1 MSICKKKG
9 VRNMITLN
17 KSQVVFNEYDHTY
30 TLDGKSLTGVTSI
43 LNRQLFAD
51 KYSGI
56 SEDVLNKAA
65 EYGKG
70 VHESIELYDS
80 MGIGEDED
88 AVKAYIKLV
97 KKAKLTRLD
106 NEYLISDDDYV
117 ASSIDVVFDDC
128 TLADI
133 KTTSHLDEE
142 YVSWQ
147 LSIYAYLFEKQ
158 NPDLQANKLIAIW
171 IPKERYG
178 KPKIVEVCRKPVSE
192 VIRLIEADKNGQQ
205 YIPSVATST
214 EITIANDV
222 VQEVIRIERELKEL
236 KDKQTELREGLL
248 KQMQDH
254 NIKSFKTD
262 GLSLTRKLATTKT
275 SLDSKMLQ
283 EKYPE
288 IYEECLKTS
297 EVKESL
303 LIKI

>member
-1 MSICKKKG
+1 
-9 VRNMITLN
+9 MITLN
-17 KSQVVFNEYDHTY
+17 QSPVIFNELDHTY
-30 TLDGKSLTGVTSI
+30 TLDGKSLSGVTSI

-56 SEDVLNKAA
+56 SDEVLNKAA

-80 MGIGEDED
+80 LGIGEDEE
-88 AVKAYIKLV
+88 AVKSYIKLCQ
-97 KKAKLTRLD
+97 KEGLTRLD
-106 NEYLISDDDYV
+106 NEYLISDNDYV
-117 ASSIDVVFDDC
+117 ASSIDVVFNDC
-128 TLADI
+128 SLADI

-147 LSIYAYLFEKQ
+147 LSIYAYLFEMQ
-158 NPDLQANKLIAIW
+158 NPDLQANRLLAIW
-171 IPKERYG
+171 LPKARYG
-178 KPKIVEVCRKPVSE
+178 KPKVVEVPRKPVSE
-192 VIRLIEADKNGQQ
+192 VIRLIEADKAGQQ
-205 YIPSVATST
+205 YVPSVASST

-222 VQEVIRIERELKEL
+222 VQEIIRIERELKEL

-288 IYEECLKTS
+288 IYNECLKTS

>member
-1 MSICKKKG
+1 
-9 VRNMITLN
+9 MITLN
-17 KSQVVFNEYDHTY
+17 KSQVVFSELDHTY
-30 TLDGKSLTGVTSI
+30 TLDGKSLSGVTSI

-56 SEDVLNKAA
+56 SDEVLNKAA

-80 MGIGEDED
+80 LGIGEDED
-88 AVKAYIKLV
+88 AVKSYIKLCQ
-97 KKAKLTRLD
+97 KEGLTRLD
-106 NEYLISDDDYV
+106 NEYLISDNDYV

-128 TLADI
+128 SLADI

-158 NPDLQANKLIAIW
+158 NPDLQANRLLAIW
-171 IPKERYG
+171 IPKARYG
-178 KPKIVEVCRKPVSE
+178 KPKVVEVSRKPVSE
-192 VIRLIEADKNGQQ
+192 VIRLIEADKAGQQ
-205 YIPSVATST
+205 YVPSVASST

-288 IYEECLKTS
+288 IYNECLKTS

>member
-1 MSICKKKG
+1 
-9 VRNMITLN
+9 MITLN
-17 KSQVVFNEYDHTY
+17 QSPVIFNELDHTY

-56 SEDVLNKAA
+56 SDEVLNKAA

-70 VHESIELYDS
+70 IHESIELYDS
-80 MGIGEDED
+80 LGIGEDED
-88 AVKAYIKLV
+88 AVKAYIKLCQ
-97 KKAKLTRLD
+97 KEGLTRLD
-106 NEYLISDDDYV
+106 NEYLISDNDYV

-128 TLADI
+128 SLADI

-147 LSIYAYLFEKQ
+147 LSIYAYLFELQ
-158 NPDLQANKLIAIW
+158 NPDLQANRLLAIW
-171 IPKERYG
+171 IPKARYG
-178 KPKIVEVCRKPVSE
+178 KPKVVEVSRKPVSE
-192 VIRLIEADKNGQQ
+192 VIRLIEADKAGQQ
-205 YIPSVATST
+205 YVPSVASST

-288 IYEECLKTS
+288 IYNECLKTS

>member
-1 MSICKKKG
+1 
-9 VRNMITLN
+9 MITLN
-17 KSQVVFNEYDHTY
+17 QSPVIFNELDHTY

-51 KYSGI
+51 KYFGI
-56 SEDVLNKAA
+56 SDEVLNKAA

-70 VHESIELYDS
+70 VHESIELYDAL
-80 MGIGEDED
+80 GIGEDDD
-88 AVKAYIKLV
+88 AVKAYLKLI

-106 NEYLISDDDYV
+106 NEYLVSDNDYV
-117 ASSIDVVFDDC
+117 ASSIDVVFDDY

-171 IPKERYG
+171 IPKARYG

-192 VIRLIEADKNGQQ
+192 VIRLIEADKSGQQ

-214 EITIANDV
+214 EITIANEV

-248 KQMQDH
+248 KQMQDY

-262 GLSLTRKLATTKT
+262 GLILTRKLATTKT

>member
-1 MSICKKKG
+1 
-9 VRNMITLN
+9 MITLN
-17 KSQVVFNEYDHTY
+17 QSQVVFNELDHTY
-30 TLDGKSLTGVTSI
+30 TLDDKFLNGVTSI
-43 LNRQLFAD
+43 LYRQLFAD

-56 SEDVLNKAA
+56 SDEVLNKAA

-80 MGIGEDED
+80 LGIGEDDD
-88 AVKAYIKLV
+88 AVKAYLKLI

-106 NEYLISDDDYV
+106 NEYLVSDNDYV
-117 ASSIDVVFDDC
+117 ASSIDVVFDDF

-158 NPDLQANKLIAIW
+158 NPDLQANRLLAIW
-171 IPKERYG
+171 LPKSRYG

-192 VIRLIEADKNGQQ
+192 VIRLIEADKAGQQ
-205 YIPSVATST
+205 YVPSVASTT

>member
-1 MSICKKKG
+1 
-9 VRNMITLN
+9 MITLN
-17 KSQVVFNEYDHTY
+17 KSQVVFRELDHTY
-30 TLDGKSLTGVTSI
+30 TLDGKSLSGVTSI

-56 SEDVLNKAA
+56 SDEVLNKAA

-70 VHESIELYDS
+70 IHESIELYDS
-80 MGIGEDED
+80 LGIGEDED
-88 AVKAYIKLV
+88 AVKSYIKLCQ
-97 KKAKLTRLD
+97 KEGLTRLD
-106 NEYLISDDDYV
+106 NEYLISDNDYV

-128 TLADI
+128 SLADI

-158 NPDLQANKLIAIW
+158 NPDLQANRLLAIW
-171 IPKERYG
+171 IPKARYG
-178 KPKIVEVCRKPVSE
+178 KPKVVEVPRKPVSE
-192 VIRLIEADKNGQQ
+192 VARLIEADKAGQQ
-205 YIPSVATST
+205 YVPSIASTT

-288 IYEECLKTS
+288 IYNECLKTS

>member
-1 MSICKKKG
+1 
-9 VRNMITLN
+9 MITLN
-17 KSQVVFNEYDHTY
+17 QSPVIFNELDHTY
-30 TLDGKSLTGVTSI
+30 TLDDISLNGVTSI

-56 SEDVLNKAA
+56 SDEVLNKAA

-80 MGIGEDED
+80 LGIGEDED
-88 AVKAYIKLV
+88 AVKSYIKLCQ
-97 KKAKLTRLD
+97 KEGLTRLD
-106 NEYLISDDDYV
+106 NEYLISDNDYV

-128 TLADI
+128 SLADI

-158 NPDLQANKLIAIW
+158 NPDLQANRLLAIW
-171 IPKERYG
+171 IPKARYG
-178 KPKIVEVCRKPVSE
+178 KPKVVEVPRKPVSE
-192 VIRLIEADKNGQQ
+192 VIRLIEADKAGQQ
-205 YIPSVATST
+205 YVPSVASST

-288 IYEECLKTS
+288 IYNECLKTS

>member
-1 MSICKKKG
+1 
-9 VRNMITLN
+9 MITLN
-17 KSQVVFNEYDHTY
+17 QSPVIFNELDHTY
-30 TLDGKSLTGVTSI
+30 TLDDKSLNGVTSI

-56 SEDVLNKAA
+56 SDEVLNKAA

-80 MGIGEDED
+80 LGIGEDED
-88 AVKAYIKLV
+88 AVKSYIKLCQ
-97 KKAKLTRLD
+97 KEGLTRLD
-106 NEYLISDDDYV
+106 NEYLISDNDYV

-128 TLADI
+128 SLADI

-158 NPDLQANKLIAIW
+158 NPDLQANRLLAIW
-171 IPKERYG
+171 IPKARYG
-178 KPKIVEVCRKPVSE
+178 KPKVVEVPRKPVSE
-192 VIRLIEADKNGQQ
+192 VIRLIEADKTGQQ
-205 YIPSVATST
+205 YVPSVASTT

-288 IYEECLKTS
+288 IYNECLKTS

>member
-1 MSICKKKG
+1 
-9 VRNMITLN
+9 MITLN
-17 KSQVVFNEYDHTY
+17 QSPVIFNELDHTY
-30 TLDGKSLTGVTSI
+30 TLDDKSLNGVTSI

-56 SEDVLNKAA
+56 SDEVLNKAA

-80 MGIGEDED
+80 LGIGEDED
-88 AVKAYIKLV
+88 AVKSYIKLCQ
-97 KKAKLTRLD
+97 KEGLTRLD
-106 NEYLISDDDYV
+106 NEYLISDNDYV

-128 TLADI
+128 SLADI

-147 LSIYAYLFEKQ
+147 LSIYAYLFEMQ
-158 NPDLQANKLIAIW
+158 NPDLQANRLLAIW
-171 IPKERYG
+171 LPKARYG
-178 KPKIVEVCRKPVSE
+178 KPKVVEVSRKPVSE
-192 VIRLIEADKNGQQ
+192 VIRLIEADKAGQQ
-205 YIPSVATST
+205 YVPSVASST

-254 NIKSFKTD
+254 NIKSFKAD

-288 IYEECLKTS
+288 IYNECLKTS

>member
-1 MSICKKKG
+1 
-9 VRNMITLN
+9 MITLN
-17 KSQVVFNEYDHTY
+17 KSQVVFSELDHTY
-30 TLDGKSLTGVTSI
+30 TLDGKSLSGVTSI

-56 SEDVLNKAA
+56 SDEVLNKAA

-70 VHESIELYDS
+70 IHESIELYDS
-80 MGIGEDED
+80 LGIGEDED
-88 AVKAYIKLV
+88 AVKSYIKLCQ
-97 KKAKLTRLD
+97 KEGLTRLD
-106 NEYLISDDDYV
+106 NEYLISDNDYV

-128 TLADI
+128 SLADI

-158 NPDLQANKLIAIW
+158 NPDLQANRLLAIW
-171 IPKERYG
+171 IPKARYG
-178 KPKIVEVCRKPVSE
+178 KPKVVEVSRKPVSE
-192 VIRLIEADKNGQQ
+192 VIRLIEADKAGQQ
-205 YIPSVATST
+205 YVPSVAAST

-288 IYEECLKTS
+288 IYNECLKTS

>member
-1 MSICKKKG
+1 
-9 VRNMITLN
+9 MITLN
-17 KSQVVFNEYDHTY
+17 KSQVVFSELDHTY
-30 TLDGKSLTGVTSI
+30 TLDGKSLSGVTSI

-56 SEDVLNKAA
+56 SDEVLNKAA

-70 VHESIELYDS
+70 IHESIELYDS
-80 MGIGEDED
+80 LGIGEDED
-88 AVKAYIKLV
+88 AVKAYIKLCQ
-97 KKAKLTRLD
+97 KEGLTRLD
-106 NEYLISDDDYV
+106 NEYLISDNDYV
-117 ASSIDVVFDDC
+117 ASSIDVVFDDY

-147 LSIYAYLFEKQ
+147 LSIYAYLFELQ
-158 NPDLQANKLIAIW
+158 NPDLQANRLLAIW
-171 IPKERYG
+171 IPKARYG
-178 KPKIVEVCRKPVSE
+178 KPKVVEVSRKPVSE
-192 VIRLIEADKNGQQ
+192 VIRLIEADKAGQQ
-205 YIPSVATST
+205 YVPSVASST

-288 IYEECLKTS
+288 IYNECLKTS

>member
-1 MSICKKKG
+1 
-9 VRNMITLN
+9 MITLN
-17 KSQVVFNEYDHTY
+17 QSPVIFNELDHTY
-30 TLDGKSLTGVTSI
+30 TLDDKSLNGVTSI

-56 SEDVLNKAA
+56 SDEVLNKAA

-80 MGIGEDED
+80 LGIGEDED
-88 AVKAYIKLV
+88 AVKSYIKLCQ
-97 KKAKLTRLD
+97 KEGLTRLD
-106 NEYLISDDDYV
+106 NEYLISDNDYV

-128 TLADI
+128 SLADI

-158 NPDLQANKLIAIW
+158 NPDLQANRLLAIW
-171 IPKERYG
+171 LPKARYG
-178 KPKIVEVCRKPVSE
+178 KPKVVEVSRKPVSE
-192 VIRLIEADKNGQQ
+192 VIRLIEADKAGQQ
-205 YIPSVATST
+205 YVPSVAAST

-283 EKYPE
+283 EKYPD
-288 IYEECLKTS
+288 IYNECLKTS

>member
-1 MSICKKKG
+1 MT
-9 VRNMITLN
+9 TLN
-17 KSQVVFNEYDHTY
+17 KSQVVFSELDHTY
-30 TLDGKSLTGVTSI
+30 TLDGKSLSGVTSI

-56 SEDVLNKAA
+56 SDEVLNKAA

-70 VHESIELYDS
+70 IHESIELYDS
-80 MGIGEDED
+80 LGIGEDED
-88 AVKAYIKLV
+88 AVKSYIKLCQ
-97 KKAKLTRLD
+97 KEGLTRLD
-106 NEYLISDDDYV
+106 NEYLISDNDYV

-128 TLADI
+128 SLADI

-158 NPDLQANKLIAIW
+158 NPDLQANRLLAIW
-171 IPKERYG
+171 IPKARYG
-178 KPKIVEVCRKPVSE
+178 KPKVVEVPRKPVSE
-192 VIRLIEADKNGQQ
+192 VIRLIEADKAGQQ
-205 YIPSVATST
+205 YVPSVAAST

-288 IYEECLKTS
+288 IYNECLKTS

>member
-1 MSICKKKG
+1 
-9 VRNMITLN
+9 MITLN
-17 KSQVVFNEYDHTY
+17 QSPVIFNELDHTY
-30 TLDGKSLTGVTSI
+30 TLDDKSLNGVTSI

-56 SEDVLNKAA
+56 SDEVLNKAA

-80 MGIGEDED
+80 LGIGEDED
-88 AVKAYIKLV
+88 AVKSYIKLCQ
-97 KKAKLTRLD
+97 KEGLTRLD
-106 NEYLISDDDYV
+106 NEYLISDNDYV

-128 TLADI
+128 SLADI

-158 NPDLQANKLIAIW
+158 NPDLQANRLLAIW
-171 IPKERYG
+171 LPKARYG
-178 KPKIVEVCRKPVSE
+178 KPKVVEVPRKPVSE
-192 VIRLIEADKNGQQ
+192 VIRLIEADKAGQQ
-205 YIPSVATST
+205 YVPSVASST

-288 IYEECLKTS
+288 IYNECLKTS

>member
-1 MSICKKKG
+1 
-9 VRNMITLN
+9 MITLN
-17 KSQVVFNEYDHTY
+17 QSPVIFNELDHTY
-30 TLDGKSLTGVTSI
+30 TLDDKSLNGVTSI

-56 SEDVLNKAA
+56 SDEVLNKAA

-80 MGIGEDED
+80 LGIGEDED
-88 AVKAYIKLV
+88 AVKSYIKLCQ
-97 KKAKLTRLD
+97 KEGLTRLD
-106 NEYLISDDDYV
+106 NEYLISDNDYV

-128 TLADI
+128 SLADI

-147 LSIYAYLFEKQ
+147 LSIYAYLFEMQ
-158 NPDLQANKLIAIW
+158 NPDLQANRLLAIW
-171 IPKERYG
+171 LPKARYG
-178 KPKIVEVCRKPVSE
+178 KPKVVEVPRKPVSE
-192 VIRLIEADKNGQQ
+192 IIRLIEADKTGQQ
-205 YIPSVATST
+205 YVPSVASST

-288 IYEECLKTS
+288 IYNECLKTS

>member
-1 MSICKKKG
+1 
-9 VRNMITLN
+9 MITLN
-17 KSQVVFNEYDHTY
+17 QSPVIFNELDHTY
-30 TLDGKSLTGVTSI
+30 TLDNKSLNGVTSI

-56 SEDVLNKAA
+56 SDEVLNKAA

-80 MGIGEDED
+80 LGIGEDEE
-88 AVKAYIKLV
+88 AVKSYIKLCQ
-97 KKAKLTRLD
+97 KEGLTRLD
-106 NEYLISDDDYV
+106 NEYLISDNDYV

-128 TLADI
+128 SLADI

-158 NPDLQANKLIAIW
+158 NPDLQANRLLAIW
-171 IPKERYG
+171 LPKARYG
-178 KPKIVEVCRKPVSE
+178 KPKVVEVPRKPVSE
-192 VIRLIEADKNGQQ
+192 VIRLIEADKVGQQ
-205 YIPSVATST
+205 YVPSIASTT

-236 KDKQTELREGLL
+236 KDKQTELRDGLL

-288 IYEECLKTS
+288 IYNECLKTS

>member
-1 MSICKKKG
+1 
-9 VRNMITLN
+9 MITLN
-17 KSQVVFNEYDHTY
+17 QSPVIFNELDHTY
-30 TLDGKSLTGVTSI
+30 TLDDKSLNGVTSI

-56 SEDVLNKAA
+56 SDEVLNKAA

-80 MGIGEDED
+80 LGIGEDED
-88 AVKAYIKLV
+88 AVKSYIKLCQ
-97 KKAKLTRLD
+97 KEGLTRLD
-106 NEYLISDDDYV
+106 NEYLISDNDYV

-128 TLADI
+128 SLADI

-158 NPDLQANKLIAIW
+158 NPDLQANRLLAIW
-171 IPKERYG
+171 LPKARYG
-178 KPKIVEVCRKPVSE
+178 KPKVVEVSRKPVSE
-192 VIRLIEADKNGQQ
+192 VIRLIEADKAGQQ
-205 YIPSVATST
+205 YVPSVASST

-283 EKYPE
+283 EKYPD
-288 IYEECLKTS
+288 IYNECLKTS

>member
-1 MSICKKKG
+1 MT
-9 VRNMITLN
+9 TLN
-17 KSQVVFNEYDHTY
+17 KSQVVFRELDHTY
-30 TLDGKSLTGVTSI
+30 TLDGKSLSGVTSI

-56 SEDVLNKAA
+56 SDEVLNKAA

-80 MGIGEDED
+80 LGIGEDED
-88 AVKAYIKLV
+88 AVKSYIKLCQ
-97 KKAKLTRLD
+97 KEGLTRLD
-106 NEYLISDDDYV
+106 NEYLISDNDYV

-128 TLADI
+128 SLADI

-158 NPDLQANKLIAIW
+158 NPDLQANRLLAIW
-171 IPKERYG
+171 IPKARYG
-178 KPKIVEVCRKPVSE
+178 KPKVVEVPRKPVSE
-192 VIRLIEADKNGQQ
+192 VVRLIEADKAGQQ
-205 YIPSVATST
+205 YVPSVAAST

-288 IYEECLKTS
+288 IYNECLKTS

>member
-1 MSICKKKG
+1 
-9 VRNMITLN
+9 MITLN
-17 KSQVVFNEYDHTY
+17 QSPVIFNELDHTY
-30 TLDGKSLTGVTSI
+30 TLDDKSLNGVTSI

-56 SEDVLNKAA
+56 SDEVLNKAA

-80 MGIGEDED
+80 LGIGEDEE
-88 AVKAYIKLV
+88 AVKSYIKLCQ
-97 KKAKLTRLD
+97 KEGLTRLD
-106 NEYLISDDDYV
+106 NEYLISDNDYV

-128 TLADI
+128 SLADI

-158 NPDLQANKLIAIW
+158 NPDLQANRLLAIW
-171 IPKERYG
+171 LPKPRYG
-178 KPKIVEVCRKPVSE
+178 KPRIVEVPRKPVSE
-192 VIRLIEADKNGQQ
+192 VIRLIEADKAGQQ
-205 YIPSVATST
+205 YVPSVAAST

-222 VQEVIRIERELKEL
+222 VQEVIRIERDLKEL

-288 IYEECLKTS
+288 IYNECLKTS

>member
-1 MSICKKKG
+1 
-9 VRNMITLN
+9 MITLN
-17 KSQVVFNEYDHTY
+17 QSPVIFNELDHTY
-30 TLDGKSLTGVTSI
+30 TLDDKSLNGVTSI

-56 SEDVLNKAA
+56 SDEVLNKAA

-80 MGIGEDED
+80 LGIGEDED
-88 AVKAYIKLV
+88 AVKSYIKLCQ
-97 KKAKLTRLD
+97 KEGLTRLD
-106 NEYLISDDDYV
+106 NEYLISDNDYV

-128 TLADI
+128 SLADI

-147 LSIYAYLFEKQ
+147 LSIYAYLFELQ
-158 NPDLQANKLIAIW
+158 NPDLQANRLLAIW
-171 IPKERYG
+171 LPKARYG
-178 KPKIVEVCRKPVSE
+178 KPKVVEVPRKPVSE
-192 VIRLIEADKNGQQ
+192 VIRLIEADKAGQQ
-205 YIPSVATST
+205 YVPSVASTT

-288 IYEECLKTS
+288 IYNECLKTS

>member
-1 MSICKKKG
+1 
-9 VRNMITLN
+9 MITLN
-17 KSQVVFNEYDHTY
+17 QSPVIFNELDHTY
-30 TLDGKSLTGVTSI
+30 TLDDKSLNGVTSI

-56 SEDVLNKAA
+56 SDEVLNKAA

-80 MGIGEDED
+80 LGIGEDED
-88 AVKAYIKLV
+88 AVKSYIKLCQ
-97 KKAKLTRLD
+97 KEGLTRLD
-106 NEYLISDDDYV
+106 NEYLISDNDYV

-128 TLADI
+128 SLADI

-147 LSIYAYLFEKQ
+147 LSIYAYLFEMQ
-158 NPDLQANKLIAIW
+158 NPDLQANRLLAIW
-171 IPKERYG
+171 LPKSRYG
-178 KPKIVEVCRKPVSE
+178 KPKVVEVPRKPVSE
-192 VIRLIEADKNGQQ
+192 VVRLIEADKTGQQ
-205 YIPSVATST
+205 YVPSVASTT

-288 IYEECLKTS
+288 IYNECLKTS

>member
-1 MSICKKKG
+1 
-9 VRNMITLN
+9 MITLN
-17 KSQVVFNEYDHTY
+17 KSQVVFSELDHTY
-30 TLDGKSLTGVTSI
+30 ILNDKSLSGVTSI

-56 SEDVLNKAA
+56 SDEVLNKAA

-80 MGIGEDED
+80 LGIGEDED
-88 AVKAYIKLV
+88 AVKSYIKLCQ
-97 KKAKLTRLD
+97 KEGLTRLD
-106 NEYLISDDDYV
+106 NEYLISDNDYV

-128 TLADI
+128 SLADI

-158 NPDLQANKLIAIW
+158 NPDLQANRLLAIW
-171 IPKERYG
+171 IPKARYG
-178 KPKIVEVCRKPVSE
+178 KPKVVEVPRKPVSE
-192 VIRLIEADKNGQQ
+192 VIRLIEADKAGQQ
-205 YIPSVATST
+205 YVPSVASST

-288 IYEECLKTS
+288 IYNECLKTS

>member
-1 MSICKKKG
+1 
-9 VRNMITLN
+9 MITLN
-17 KSQVVFNEYDHTY
+17 QSPVIFNELDHTY
-30 TLDGKSLTGVTSI
+30 TLDDKSLNGVTSI

-56 SEDVLNKAA
+56 SDEVLNKAA

-80 MGIGEDED
+80 LGIGEDED
-88 AVKAYIKLV
+88 AVKSYIKLCQ
-97 KKAKLTRLD
+97 KEGLTRLD
-106 NEYLISDDDYV
+106 NEYLISDNDYV
-117 ASSIDVVFDDC
+117 ASSIDVVFNDC
-128 TLADI
+128 SLADI

-158 NPDLQANKLIAIW
+158 NPDLQANRLLAIW
-171 IPKERYG
+171 LPKARYG
-178 KPKIVEVCRKPVSE
+178 KPKVVEVSRKPVSE
-192 VIRLIEADKNGQQ
+192 VIRLIEADKAGQQ
-205 YIPSVATST
+205 YVPSVASST

-288 IYEECLKTS
+288 IYNECLKTS

>member
-1 MSICKKKG
+1 
-9 VRNMITLN
+9 MITLN
-17 KSQVVFNEYDHTY
+17 KSQVVFSELDHTY
-30 TLDGKSLTGVTSI
+30 TLDGKSLSGVTSI

-56 SEDVLNKAA
+56 SDEVLNKAA

-70 VHESIELYDS
+70 IHESIELYDS
-80 MGIGEDED
+80 LGIGEDED
-88 AVKAYIKLV
+88 AVKAYIKLCQ
-97 KKAKLTRLD
+97 KEGLTRLD
-106 NEYLISDDDYV
+106 NEYLISDNDYV

-128 TLADI
+128 SLADI

-158 NPDLQANKLIAIW
+158 NPDLQANRLLAIW
-171 IPKERYG
+171 LPKARYG
-178 KPKIVEVCRKPVSE
+178 KPKVVEVPRKPVSE
-192 VIRLIEADKNGQQ
+192 IVRLIEADKAGQQ
-205 YIPSVATST
+205 YVPSVASTT

-288 IYEECLKTS
+288 IYNECLKTS

>member
-1 MSICKKKG
+1 
-9 VRNMITLN
+9 MITLN
-17 KSQVVFNEYDHTY
+17 QSPVIFNELDHTY
-30 TLDGKSLTGVTSI
+30 TLDDKFLNGVTSI

-56 SEDVLNKAA
+56 SDEVLNKAA

-70 VHESIELYDS
+70 IHESIELYDS
-80 MGIGEDED
+80 LGIGEDED
-88 AVKAYIKLV
+88 AVKAYIKLC
-97 KKAKLTRLD
+97 KKEGLTRLD
-106 NEYLISDDDYV
+106 NEYLISDNDYV

-128 TLADI
+128 SLADI

-158 NPDLQANKLIAIW
+158 NPDLQANRLLAIW
-171 IPKERYG
+171 IPKARYG
-178 KPKIVEVCRKPVSE
+178 KPKVVEVSRKPVSE
-192 VIRLIEADKNGQQ
+192 VIRLIEADKAGQQ
-205 YIPSVATST
+205 YVPSVASTT

-236 KDKQTELREGLL
+236 KEKQTELREGLL

-288 IYEECLKTS
+288 IYNECLKTS

>member
-1 MSICKKKG
+1 MT
-9 VRNMITLN
+9 TLN
-17 KSQVVFNEYDHTY
+17 KSQVVFNELDHTY
-30 TLDGKSLTGVTSI
+30 TLDGKSLSGVTSI

-56 SEDVLNKAA
+56 SDEVLNKAA

-70 VHESIELYDS
+70 IHESIELYDS
-80 MGIGEDED
+80 LGIGEDED
-88 AVKAYIKLV
+88 AVKAYIKLCQ
-97 KKAKLTRLD
+97 KEGLTRLD
-106 NEYLISDDDYV
+106 NEYLISDNDYV

-128 TLADI
+128 SLADI

-158 NPDLQANKLIAIW
+158 NPDLQANRLLAIW
-171 IPKERYG
+171 IPKARYG
-178 KPKIVEVCRKPVSE
+178 KPKVVEVSRKPVSE
-192 VIRLIEADKNGQQ
+192 VIRLIEADKAGQQ
-205 YIPSVATST
+205 YVPSVASST
-214 EITIANDV
+214 EITIANEV
-222 VQEVIRIERELKEL
+222 IQEVIRIERELKEL

-288 IYEECLKTS
+288 IYNECLKTS

>member
-1 MSICKKKG
+1 
-9 VRNMITLN
+9 MITLN
-17 KSQVVFNEYDHTY
+17 QSPVIFNELDHTY

-51 KYSGI
+51 KYFGI
-56 SEDVLNKAA
+56 SDEVLNKAA

-70 VHESIELYDS
+70 VHESIELYDAL
-80 MGIGEDED
+80 GIGEDDD
-88 AVKAYIKLV
+88 AVKAYLKLI

-106 NEYLISDDDYV
+106 NEYLVSDNDYV
-117 ASSIDVVFDDC
+117 ASSIDVVFDDY

-171 IPKERYG
+171 IPKARYG

-192 VIRLIEADKNGQQ
+192 VIRLIEADKSGQQ

-214 EITIANDV
+214 EITIANEV

-248 KQMQDH
+248 KQMQDY

>member
-1 MSICKKKG
+1 
-9 VRNMITLN
+9 MITLN
-17 KSQVVFNEYDHTY
+17 QSPVIFNELDHTY
-30 TLDGKSLTGVTSI
+30 TLDGKSLNGVTSI

-56 SEDVLNKAA
+56 SDEVLNKAA

-70 VHESIELYDS
+70 VHETIELYDS
-80 MGIGEDED
+80 LGIGEDED
-88 AVKAYIKLV
+88 AVKSYIKLCQ
-97 KKAKLTRLD
+97 KEGLTRLD
-106 NEYLISDDDYV
+106 NEYLISDNDYV

-128 TLADI
+128 SLADI

-147 LSIYAYLFEKQ
+147 LSIYAYLFEMQ
-158 NPDLQANKLIAIW
+158 NPDLQANRLLAIW
-171 IPKERYG
+171 LPKARYG
-178 KPKIVEVCRKPVSE
+178 KPKVVEVSRKPVSE
-192 VIRLIEADKNGQQ
+192 VIRLIEADKAGQQ
-205 YIPSVATST
+205 YVPSVAAST

-283 EKYPE
+283 EKYPD
-288 IYEECLKTS
+288 IYNECLKTS

>member
-1 MSICKKKG
+1 
-9 VRNMITLN
+9 MITLN
-17 KSQVVFNEYDHTY
+17 QSPVIFNELDHTY
-30 TLDGKSLTGVTSI
+30 TLDNKSLNGVTSI

-56 SEDVLNKAA
+56 SDEVLNKAA

-80 MGIGEDED
+80 LGIGEDED
-88 AVKAYIKLV
+88 AVKSYIKLCQ
-97 KKAKLTRLD
+97 KEGLTRLD
-106 NEYLISDDDYV
+106 NEYLISDNDYV

-128 TLADI
+128 SLADI

-147 LSIYAYLFEKQ
+147 LSIYAYLFELQ
-158 NPDLQANKLIAIW
+158 NPDLQANRLLAIW
-171 IPKERYG
+171 IPKARYG
-178 KPKIVEVCRKPVSE
+178 KPKVVEVPRKPVSE
-192 VIRLIEADKNGQQ
+192 VIRLIEADKAGQQ
-205 YIPSVATST
+205 YVPSVASST

-283 EKYPE
+283 EKYPD
-288 IYEECLKTS
+288 IYNECLKTS

>member
-1 MSICKKKG
+1 
-9 VRNMITLN
+9 MITLN

-205 YIPSVATST
+205 YVPSVATST
-214 EITIANDV
+214 EITIANEV
-222 VQEVIRIERELKEL
+222 IQEVIRIERELKEL

-283 EKYPE
+283 DKYPE

>member
-1 MSICKKKG
+1 
-9 VRNMITLN
+9 MITLN
-17 KSQVVFNEYDHTY
+17 KSQVVFSELDHTY
-30 TLDGKSLTGVTSI
+30 TLDGKSLSGVTSI

-56 SEDVLNKAA
+56 SDEVLNKAA

-70 VHESIELYDS
+70 IHESIELYDS
-80 MGIGEDED
+80 LGIGEDED
-88 AVKAYIKLV
+88 AVKAYIKLCQ
-97 KKAKLTRLD
+97 KEGLTRLD
-106 NEYLISDDDYV
+106 NEYLISDNDYV

-128 TLADI
+128 SLADI

-158 NPDLQANKLIAIW
+158 NPDLQANRLLAIW
-171 IPKERYG
+171 IPKARYG
-178 KPKIVEVCRKPVSE
+178 KPKVVEVPRKPVSE
-192 VIRLIEADKNGQQ
+192 VIRLIEADKAGQQ
-205 YIPSVATST
+205 YVPSVASTT

-248 KQMQDH
+248 KQMQEH

-288 IYEECLKTS
+288 IYNECLKTS

>member
-1 MSICKKKG
+1 M
-9 VRNMITLN
+9 
-17 KSQVVFNEYDHTY
+17 
-30 TLDGKSLTGVTSI
+30 
-43 LNRQLFAD
+43 
-51 KYSGI
+51 
-56 SEDVLNKAA
+56 LNKAA

-70 VHESIELYDS
+70 VHESIELYDAL
-80 MGIGEDED
+80 GIGEDEE
-88 AVKAYIKLV
+88 AVKDYIKLCQ
-97 KKAKLTRLD
+97 KEGLTRLD
-106 NEYLISDDDYV
+106 NEYLISDNDYV
-117 ASSIDVVFDDC
+117 ASSIDVVFDDY

-171 IPKERYG
+171 IPKARYG

-192 VIRLIEADKNGQQ
+192 VIRLIEADKSGQQ

-214 EITIANDV
+214 EITIANEV

-248 KQMQDH
+248 KQMQDY

-262 GLSLTRKLATTKT
+262 GLILTRKLATTKT

>member
-1 MSICKKKG
+1 
-9 VRNMITLN
+9 MITLN
-17 KSQVVFNEYDHTY
+17 KSQVVFCELGHTY
-30 TLDGKSLTGVTSI
+30 TLDGKSLSGVTSI

-56 SEDVLNKAA
+56 SDEVLNKAA

-70 VHESIELYDS
+70 IHESIELYDS
-80 MGIGEDED
+80 LGIGEDED
-88 AVKAYIKLV
+88 AVKAYIKLCQ
-97 KKAKLTRLD
+97 KEGLTRLD
-106 NEYLISDDDYV
+106 NEYLISDNDYV

-128 TLADI
+128 SLADI

-158 NPDLQANKLIAIW
+158 NPDLQANRLLAIW
-171 IPKERYG
+171 IPKARYG
-178 KPKIVEVCRKPVSE
+178 KPKVVEVPRKPVSE
-192 VIRLIEADKNGQQ
+192 VVRLIEADKAGQQ
-205 YIPSVATST
+205 YVPSIASTT

-288 IYEECLKTS
+288 IYNECLKTS

>member
-1 MSICKKKG
+1 MT
-9 VRNMITLN
+9 TLN
-17 KSQVVFNEYDHTY
+17 KSQVVFCELDHTY
-30 TLDGKSLTGVTSI
+30 TLDGKSLSGVTSI

-56 SEDVLNKAA
+56 SDEVLNKAA

-80 MGIGEDED
+80 LGIGEDED
-88 AVKAYIKLV
+88 AVKSYIKLCQ
-97 KKAKLTRLD
+97 KEGLTRLD
-106 NEYLISDDDYV
+106 NEYLISDNDYV

-128 TLADI
+128 SLADI

-158 NPDLQANKLIAIW
+158 NPDLQANRLLAIW
-171 IPKERYG
+171 LPKARYG
-178 KPKIVEVCRKPVSE
+178 KPKVVEVPRKPVSE
-192 VIRLIEADKNGQQ
+192 VIRLIEADKAGQQ
-205 YIPSVATST
+205 YVPSVAAST

-288 IYEECLKTS
+288 IYNECLKTS

>member
-1 MSICKKKG
+1 
-9 VRNMITLN
+9 MITLN
-17 KSQVVFNEYDHTY
+17 KSQVVFSELDHTY
-30 TLDGKSLTGVTSI
+30 TLSGKSLSGVTSI

-56 SEDVLNKAA
+56 SDEVLNKAA

-70 VHESIELYDS
+70 IHESIELYDS
-80 MGIGEDED
+80 LGIGEDED
-88 AVKAYIKLV
+88 AVKAYIKLCQ
-97 KKAKLTRLD
+97 KEGLTRLD
-106 NEYLISDDDYV
+106 NEYLISDNDYV

-128 TLADI
+128 SLADI

-158 NPDLQANKLIAIW
+158 NPDLQANRLLAIW
-171 IPKERYG
+171 IPKARYG
-178 KPKIVEVCRKPVSE
+178 KPKVVEVSRKPVSE
-192 VIRLIEADKNGQQ
+192 VIRLIEADKAGQQ
-205 YIPSVATST
+205 YVPSVASST

-288 IYEECLKTS
+288 IYNECLKTS